1 LSALASWGLSD
12 LGETVSLL
20 VTELVSN
27 GVRHARTALELVLTF
42 DGQCLRIGVTDGDP
56 RPPVARARR
65 DLTVGGWGLSL
76 IDSLSTQWGTDVDD
90 ARGKTVWFE
99 IDTTGRQGSEPSV
112 RRGGSATS

>member
-12 LGETVSLL
+12 LGDTVSLL

-27 GVRHARTALELVLTF
+27 GVRHAGTALELVMAF

-65 DLTVGGWGLSL
+65 DLPVGGWGLSL

-99 IDTTGRQGSEPSV
+99 IDTSGRAGSE
-112 RRGGSATS
+112 RRVGHRGSARS